1 MAASEDNSL
10 DTLNFEMLVDISKKY
25 TNISKQKRV
34 LAPVVTSTI
43 SLYVNGLRLNE
54 DEGEVFVV
62 TEFFESLT
70 RQGRIPMYTCSCGI
84 FGCGGFYIDVLY
96 KKETVIWGTE
106 QATFTKYIFSR
117 GNIVRVAEGLI
128 NKLVE
133 LHQLLQEHG
142 LQTFHDIEATKKRQP
157 RTPCPGL
164 PLFLFTRI

>member
-1 MAASEDNSL
+1 
-10 DTLNFEMLVDISKKY
+10 
-25 TNISKQKRV
+25 
-34 LAPVVTSTI
+34 
-43 SLYVNGLRLNE
+43 
-54 DEGEVFVV
+54 
-62 TEFFESLT
+62 
-70 RQGRIPMYTCSCGI
+70 MYTCSCGI